1 MMLPKPVGGQW
12 HNKKRK
18 AKEQSMSKSQTQKL
32 SLEVLSFALSLLLQ
46 PFQAV
51 KEELESL

>member
-1 MMLPKPVGGQW
+1 MLPKPVGGQW